1 MHTSRLLPVALLMS
15 SFALSGC
22 NDASL
27 AQSAPDIEVQPGQ
40 LLFDP
45 VSPGTSNTKTATVTN
60 NGGGLLVVEAMEIA
74 GATPSDFQFDA
85 SAGGTFPISLAPGE
99 WFAVQVTF
107 SPADAGEHAGILK
120 VHSNDHGSPTVDV
133 PLLTPSLAP
142 DIDGSPNPLAFG
154 SVVVGQSSTQ
164 PITVSNLGNA
174 DLTVTGAMLGGGSSS
189 AFTVNASV
197 FPATIAPGQAVILPV
212 TFSPASASAAAGT
225 VEITSDDPD
234 EAVHVVSLAGG
245 GSSNPVA
252 DVNASPNALAFG
264 QVERLTCKTLTTA
277 VQNVGS
283 APLNVSSVTRAFL
296 TSAEYTFTPAS
307 FTVAAGASQTL
318 TVKFCPTDTGV
329 EYGGLN
335 VTSNDPD
342 ENPYAIGL
350 TGEGVPPP
358 VTATD
363 IAIQVTWDKNDT
375 DVDTHFLRPGAAF
388 NSTPGDC
395 YYLNLSPD
403 WGLAGNAADDPYLD
417 YDDVDGYGPENLNY
431 AGVATGTYKLP
442 IYYYGD
448 HGNGTTKVTVKVWLN
463 GTLAYTSPAKT
474 LANQQRWDVMNIDWN
489 AATDSG
495 TITMIDTVT
504 QMVSFAPQT
513 K

>member
-1 MHTSRLLPVALLMS
+1 MQRFLPVVLLMS

-40 LLFDP
+40 ILFDP
-45 VSPGTSNTKTATVTN
+45 VAPGASNTKTATVTN
-60 NGGGLLVVEAMEIA
+60 RGGGLLVVEGMEIA
-74 GATPSDFQFDA
+74 GATPADFQYDA
-85 SAGGTFPISLAPGE
+85 SAGGTFPISLASGE

-107 SPADAGEHAGILK
+107 APSDAGDHAGVLK
-120 VHSNDHGSPTVDV
+120 VLSNDHSDPAVEV
-133 PLLTPSLAP
+133 ALLTASLAP
-142 DIDGSPNPLAFG
+142 DIDASPNPLSFG
-154 SVVVGQSSTQ
+154 SVTTGQTSTQ
-164 PITVSNLGNA
+164 AITVSNLGSA
-174 DLTVTGAMLGGGSSS
+174 DLTVSAATLGAGSSS
-189 AFTVNASV
+189 SFSVGAGV
-197 FPATIAPGQAVILPV
+197 FPATIAPGAAVSLPV
-212 TFSPASASAAAGT
+212 TFTPGSATAAAGT
-225 VEITSDDPD
+225 VELASDDPD
-234 EAVHVVSLAGG
+234 EAVHVVSLAGN
-245 GSSNPVA
+245 GSANPVP

-277 VQNVGS
+277 VQNLGS
-283 APLNVSSVTRAFL
+283 ANLNVSSITRSFL

-307 FTVAAGASQTL
+307 FTLAPGGSQTL
-318 TVKFCPTDTGV
+318 TVKFCPTDTGL
-329 EYGGLN
+329 EFGGLT

-342 ENPYAIGL
+342 ENPYGITL

-363 IAIQVTWDKNDT
+363 IAIEVTWDKNDT

-388 NSTPGDC
+388 NSSPGDC

-403 WGLAGNAADDPYLD
+403 WGVQGNAADDPYLD
-417 YDDVDGYGPENLNY
+417 YDDVDGYGPENLNF

-474 LANQQRWDVMNIDWN
+474 LANHQRWDVMNIDWN

-504 QMVSFAPQT
+504 QMATFGPQT